1 MIRWRNQ
8 AKRRKNMPVKPRFR
22 AHKGDRI
29 LVEGRKLGVG
39 SRAGKILE
47 VLGDPGAERYRI
59 RWDDGH
65 ESVYALSS
73 DTRIEPKPK
82 PKATGA
88 KA

>member
-1 MIRWRNQ
+1 MIRRRNQ
-8 AKRRKNMPVKPRFR
+8 AKRRKNIPVKPRFR
-22 AHKGDRI
+22 AHKRDRV

-39 SRAGKILE
+39 LRAGKILE
-47 VLGDPGAERYRI
+47 VLGEPGAERYRI
-59 RWDDGH
+59 RSDDGH

-82 PKATGA
+82 SEATGA